1 MRQAKLFI
9 AGEWLEDASRFAVVD
24 EYSGKTTA
32 ARLLIQR
39 FHG

>member
-9 AGEWLEDASRFAVVD
+9 AGEWLEDASRFAVGD

-32 ARLLIQR
+32 ARLLFR
-39 FHG
+39 WFHG